1 MKYMVECDA
10 ADFEFWQGAADRM
23 ADATDTQKLA
33 VYRRLEEYAD
43 GSEAVTEYDI
53 NDFVWFECDD
63 IFDEEG
69 EDDDE

>member
-10 ADFEFWQGAADRM
+10 ADFEFWRGAADRM
-23 ADATDTQKLA
+23 ADATETQKLA
-33 VYRRLEEYAD
+33 VYSRLEEYAD
-43 GSEAVTEYDI
+43 GSEVVSEYDI

-69 EDDDE
+69 EDDGE